1 MRPTSKTYVII
12 AADADGV
19 CASQTPL
26 AGGALTIEGELASG
40 GTVTLSTGQHVSVT
54 CAGADSARTFTIT
67 GTDWLGAALTEDIAG
82 SAASVTKGTK
92 NFKTITS
99 VVVDD
104 ATADAVTVGILGEL
118 ETPWIPLDHY
128 VNPFQYTY
136 SVNIGTATFTVEGT
150 LSDIQDASV
159 TPVTFTVEA
168 SGSSDVTS
176 NKTTICRAIRC
187 KVTAYT
193 SGNLE
198 FLVMQPG
205 F

>member
-12 AADADGV
+12 ASDDNGV
-19 CASQTPL
+19 CASQTPE
-26 AGGALTIEGELASG
+26 AAGALTINGELASG
-40 GTVTLSTGQHVSVT
+40 GTVTLATAQHVSVD
-54 CAGADSARTFTIT
+54 CAGADSGRTFTVT
-67 GTDWLGAALTEDIAG
+67 GTDWLGNAQTETIAG
-82 SAASVTKGTK
+82 SAAGQTKGTK
-92 NFKTITS
+92 NFQTITS
-99 VVVDD
+99 VTVDD
-104 ATADAVTVGILGEL
+104 ATDGAVTVGILGEL
-118 ETPWIPLDHY
+118 ETPWIPLDHHK
-128 VNPFQYTY
+128 NPFQYTY

-150 LSDIQDASV
+150 LSNIQDSSV

-176 NKTTICRAIRC
+176 NKTAICRAIRC

-205 F
+205 

>member
-1 MRPTSKTYVII
+1 MRPTSKTYTII
-12 AADADGV
+12 AADADGI
-19 CASQTPL
+19 CQSQTPL
-26 AGGALTIEGELASG
+26 AAGALTINGALSSG
-40 GTVTLSTGQHVSVT
+40 GTVTLDTAQHVSVD
-54 CAGADSARTFTIT
+54 CAGADSGRTFTVT

-82 SAASVTKGTK
+82 AATGQTKGTK

-99 VVVDD
+99 VTVDA
-104 ATADAVTVGILGEL
+104 ATAGAITIGILGEL

-150 LSDIQDASV
+150 LSDIQDSSV

-176 NKTTICRAIRC
+176 NKTAICRAIRC